1 MSRLTAITVDDEP
14 LALER
19 VSTLVRESSHLS
31 LVGEA
36 TNGLQA
42 LDLVT
47 EVEPDLIFID
57 IEMPELSGFGV
68 IAALDGSKIPGIVF
82 ITAFEHYAI
91 KAFEVGAIDYLP
103 KPVIKARFD
112 SAVERAME
120 RLSARS
126 PHQSLAVIA
135 DANRAERARGLR
147 TRFVVRRGN
156 AHHFVPVQAVDW
168 IDAADNYLQLH
179 AGGRTHMWRGTM
191 KEAEDQLDP
200 KQFVRIH
207 RSAIVALDRIVS
219 ITSNESQGY
228 VVELKGGTRLRTSR
242 QYSDQVRQLLV

>member
-242 QYSDQVRQLLV
+242 QYSEQVRQLLV

>member
-1 MSRLTAITVDDEP
+1 MKRLIAITVDDEP

-19 VSTLVRESSHLS
+19 VSTLVRESAELT
-31 LVGEA
+31 LAGEA
-36 TNGLQA
+36 TNGLRA
-42 LDLVT
+42 LDLIT
-47 EVEPDLIFID
+47 ETEPDLVFID

-103 KPVIKARFD
+103 KPVTKARFD
-112 SAVERAME
+112 SAVARAKE
-120 RLSARS
+120 RLSDRS
-126 PHQSLAVIA
+126 ADQNLTVIA
-135 DANRAERARGLR
+135 DANRAERARGWR

-156 AHHFVPVQAVDW
+156 AHYFVPVQDVDW

-179 AGGRTHMWRGTM
+179 SSDRTHMWRGTM

-207 RSAIVALDRIVS
+207 RSAIVALDRIISVA
-219 ITSNESQGY
+219 SNESQGY
-228 VVELKGGTRLRTSR
+228 VVELRGGTRLRTSR
-242 QYSDQVRQLLV
+242 QYSDHVRQLLL